1 MKNTKA
7 FLLIAAIFVA
17 VSISA
22 HAEGQLEGLSDTA
35 NRFNETLQGI
45 DTTNQQTQQQ
55 QQTSTTMP
63 IPNGVINVYSNAD
76 GAVLKTLVVDP
87 AEARLTTLDGSFRIR
102 ITNPARLA
110 VDFTNVVHSDLYQVQ
125 LPRTINRRNGQ
136 AVVGAQFGGTRYG
149 GNCGVT
155 ILSNQ
160 GNVFKIQIEGDGTF
174 YTSSNERI
182 PAYIAGIIEAT
193 YLGAVNADTPQ
204 TQQSTEDK
212 TQQAMELMKQLG
224 L

>member
-1 MKNTKA
+1 MKNKIALLFLAVLLVGGRFYA
-7 FLLIAAIFVA
+7 F
-17 VSISA
+17 
-22 HAEGQLEGLSDTA
+22 AEGQLEAFSDTA
-35 NRFNETLQGI
+35 NRINETLQGI

-55 QQTSTTMP
+55 TSTTTP
-63 IPNGVINVYSNAD
+63 IANGVINVYSNAD
-76 GAVLKTLVVDP
+76 GTVLKTLVVDP

-136 AVVGAQFGGTRYG
+136 AVVGAQFAGTRYG

-160 GNVFKIQIEGDGTF
+160 GNIFKVQIEGDGTF

-193 YLGAVNADTPQ
+193 YIGAVNADTP
-204 TQQSTEDK
+204 QSTEDK